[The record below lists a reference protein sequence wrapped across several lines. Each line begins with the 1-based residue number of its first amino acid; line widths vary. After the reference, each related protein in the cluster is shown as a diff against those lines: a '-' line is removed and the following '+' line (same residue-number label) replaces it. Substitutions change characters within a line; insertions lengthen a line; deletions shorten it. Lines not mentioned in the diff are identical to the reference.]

1 MTETPR
7 VVDGADRRL
16 MRLRK
21 LLSFVHTATATKKGA
36 TISEMK
42 TFMLVNFGLKH
53 KTTGEYVAELVA
65 SNLISETDVGKFTTT
80 DRYKRMLSKLY
91 GT

>member
-1 MTETPR
+1 MSDTPR

-21 LLSFVHTATATKKGA
+21 LLTFIHTATATKNGA
-36 TISEMK
+36 TIGQMK

-53 KTTGEYVAELVA
+53 KTTGEYIGEMVA
-65 SNLISETDVGKFTTT
+65 SGLISETEVGRFTTT
-80 DRYKRMLSKLY
+80 DRYRRMLSKLY

>member
-1 MTETPR
+1 MSETPR

-21 LLSFVHTATATKKGA
+21 LLNFVHTATATKQGA
-36 TISEMK
+36 TINDMK
-42 TFMLVNFGLKH
+42 TMMLVNFGIKH
-53 KTTGEYVAELVA
+53 KTTGEYIAELVA
-65 SNLISETDVGKFTTT
+65 SNLIAETEVGKFTTT
-80 DRYKRMLSKLY
+80 NRYRKLKSQLY